1 MPLKWTSSEEAVVRS
16 RRAHDPPLPLSVAA
30 APLRFTP
37 RRRQSQSCAACV
49 NGVKSREADEAPVCS
64 RRAFEHFHAV
74 SFPVK
79 VEGPEETERS
89 RKPSKS
95 LKQKRADKQSKREDK
110 RSRLRSLT
118 DVPRSMLSDWRT
130 KAVAQASAIRFTFPR
145 RRHDLD
151 SVRHNN
157 TSRMHPADQIRVD
170 RAPSTTPPGDLFVIR
185 RACGQVT
192 SERRRGRRV
201 APCR

>member
-1 MPLKWTSSEEAVVRS
+1 
-16 RRAHDPPLPLSVAA
+16 
-30 APLRFTP
+30 
-37 RRRQSQSCAACV
+37 
-49 NGVKSREADEAPVCS
+49 
-64 RRAFEHFHAV
+64 
-74 SFPVK
+74 
-79 VEGPEETERS
+79 
-89 RKPSKS
+89 

-157 TSRMHPADQIRVD
+157 TLD
-170 RAPSTTPPGDLFVIR
+170 RFKA
-185 RACGQVT
+185 A
-192 SERRRGRRV
+192 RRV
-201 APCR
+201 LVEKLRDF